1 MALGIQTNL
10 ASLQGQINVG
20 KSTVALQASF
30 AKLSSGLRVTSAA
43 DDAAGLAISE
53 NMKAQIR
60 SYAVAQRNAAD
71 GISMSQTAEGALGQ
85 VHDILGRM
93 RELAMQASNGTLG
106 ANQSTVD
113 QEFQQLK
120 NEIGRIQ
127 DSTQFNGTKLI
138 AFDSQAPGANVA
150 NPSSVS
156 LQVGLGGSVGAGASD
171 TLTVSFNGV
180 NLTALTGTYTAGTA
194 INTGGGS
201 LGTTGQAVAALALID
216 QAIKTV
222 SDSRATYGAAMNRLN
237 YAVNTIQTMSTN
249 LTAANGRIVDVDVA
263 SESAVMSKN
272 QVLSQAGISILAQAN
287 QLPQLAFGLLK

>member
-10 ASLQGQINVG
+10 ASLQGQINVT
-20 KSTVALQASF
+20 KNTAALQASF
-30 AKLSSGLRVTSAA
+30 GKLSSGLRVNSAA

-60 SYAVAQRNAAD
+60 SYTVAQRNASD

-106 ANQSTVD
+106 DND
-113 QEFQQLK
+113 QTNLNNEFRSLQD
-120 NEIGRIQ
+120 EIGRIQ
-127 DSTQFNGTKLI
+127 DSTSFNGVKLI
-138 AFDSQAPGANVA
+138 AFDSQDPGAGVN

-156 LQVGLGGSVGAGASD
+156 LQIGLGGNVGAAGSD
-171 TLTVSFNGV
+171 TLTVDFNGV
-180 NLTALTGTYTAGTA
+180 DLSALVGTYDTGAT
-194 INTGGGS
+194 TGGADLTS
-201 LGTTGQAVAALALID
+201 TDNAKLALGSID
-216 QAIKTV
+216 DAIQTV
-222 SDSRATYGAAMNRLN
+222 SNSRAAFGAAMNRLG
-237 YAVNTIQTMSTN
+237 YAVNTLQTMSSN

-263 SESAVMSKN
+263 SESAMMSKN
-272 QVLSQAGISILAQAN
+272 QVLSQAGISVLAQAN